1 MMNEFD
7 KILKDAQ
14 KEEVSD
20 IHILTGEKIVFRKQ
34 GKLERKNY
42 NIPNCDDIEK
52 WIENILSK
60 DEKIRYLQEKD
71 IDLSYENSFGRYRIN
86 MYFEKSFPAIA
97 IRVLKKEIKNLS
109 LEEYPEIL
117 KEMVKYKNGL
127 VLITGTTGSGKS
139 TTLATM
145 IEEINMNY
153 EKSILTIEDP
163 IEYIFENK
171 KSIIRQREIGKDT
184 NSFATGLRAA
194 LRQDPDIIMVGEL
207 RDLESIEIA
216 LTIAETGHLVLGTL
230 HTNSASSTINRIVD
244 VFPAEKQE
252 QIRVQLSM
260 NLRCVVTQQLVNS
273 KDGKRIP
280 AFEILVVTP
289 AVANQILN
297 NKINQIDSF
306 IETGKKFGM
315 ISMRESLEIL
325 RKKGKI

>member
-14 KEEVSD
+14 REEVSD

-34 GKLERKNY
+34 GKLERKDY

-60 DEKIRYLQEKD
+60 DEKIRYLQERD

-97 IRVLKKEIKNLS
+97 IRVVKKEIKNLF

-117 KEMVKYKNGL
+117 KEIVKYKNGL
-127 VLITGTTGSGKS
+127 VLITGATGSGKS

-145 IEEINMNY
+145 IEEININY

-163 IEYIFENK
+163 IEYVFKNK
-171 KSIIRQREIGKDT
+171 KSIIRQREIGRDT

-216 LTIAETGHLVLGTL
+216 LAIAETGHLVLGTL

-273 KDGKRIP
+273 KNGKRIP

>member
-42 NIPNCDDIEK
+42 NIPNCNDIEK

-60 DEKIRYLQEKD
+60 DKKIKYFQEKD

-145 IEEINMNY
+145 IEEINVNY

-163 IEYIFENK
+163 IEYIFKNK

-280 AFEILVVTP
+280 VFEILVVTP

>member
-34 GKLERKNY
+34 GKLERKDY

-86 MYFEKSFPAIA
+86 MYFEKSFSAIA

-117 KEMVKYKNGL
+117 KEIVKYKNGL

-163 IEYIFENK
+163 IEYIFKNK

-216 LTIAETGHLVLGTL
+216 LTIAETGHLVLRTL

-273 KDGKRIP
+273 KDDKRIP

>member
-145 IEEINMNY
+145 IEEINVNY

-163 IEYIFENK
+163 IEYIFKNK

-273 KDGKRIP
+273 KNGKRIP
-280 AFEILVVTP
+280 VFEILVVTP

>member
-34 GKLERKNY
+34 GKLERKDY

-280 AFEILVVTP
+280 VFEILVVTP

>member
-34 GKLERKNY
+34 GKLERKDY

-60 DEKIRYLQEKD
+60 DKKIKYFQEKD

-145 IEEINMNY
+145 IEEINVNY

-163 IEYIFENK
+163 IEYIFKNK
-171 KSIIRQREIGKDT
+171 KSIIRQREIGRDT

-280 AFEILVVTP
+280 VFEILVVTP

>member
-20 IHILTGEKIVFRKQ
+20 IHILTEEKIVFRKQ

-117 KEMVKYKNGL
+117 KEIVKYKNGL

-163 IEYIFENK
+163 IEYIFKNK

-216 LTIAETGHLVLGTL
+216 LAIAETGHLVLGTL

-273 KDGKRIP
+273 KNGKRIP

>member
-34 GKLERKNY
+34 GKLERKDY
-42 NIPNCDDIEK
+42 NIPNCDDIKK

-117 KEMVKYKNGL
+117 KEIVKYKNGL

-163 IEYIFENK
+163 IEYIFKNK

-273 KDGKRIP
+273 KNGKRIP

>member
-34 GKLERKNY
+34 GKLERKDY

-60 DEKIRYLQEKD
+60 DKKIKYFQEKD

-145 IEEINMNY
+145 IEEINVNY

-163 IEYIFENK
+163 IEYIFKNK

-280 AFEILVVTP
+280 VFEILVVTP

>member
-34 GKLERKNY
+34 GKLERKDY

-145 IEEINMNY
+145 IEEINVNY

-163 IEYIFENK
+163 IEYIFKNK

-280 AFEILVVTP
+280 VFEILVVTP

>member
-42 NIPNCDDIEK
+42 NIPNCNDIEK

-86 MYFEKSFPAIA
+86 IYFEKSFPAIA

-117 KEMVKYKNGL
+117 KEIVKYKNGL

-163 IEYIFENK
+163 IEYIFKNK
-171 KSIIRQREIGKDT
+171 KSIIRQREIGRDT

-289 AVANQILN
+289 AVANQIVN

>member
-42 NIPNCDDIEK
+42 NIPNCNDIEK

-86 MYFEKSFPAIA
+86 IYFEKSFPAIA

-117 KEMVKYKNGL
+117 KEIVKYKNGL

-163 IEYIFENK
+163 IEYIFKNK
-171 KSIIRQREIGKDT
+171 KSIIRQREIGRDT

-289 AVANQILN
+289 AVANQIVN
-297 NKINQIDSF
+297 NKINQIDFF

>member
-34 GKLERKNY
+34 GKLERKDY

-60 DEKIRYLQEKD
+60 DEKIKYFQEKD
-71 IDLSYENSFGRYRIN
+71 IDSSYENSFGRYRIN

-109 LEEYPEIL
+109 LKEYPEIL
-117 KEMVKYKNGL
+117 QEIVKYKNGL

-163 IEYIFENK
+163 IEYIFKNK

-216 LTIAETGHLVLGTL
+216 LAIAETGHLVLGTL

-273 KDGKRIP
+273 KNGKRIP

>member
-42 NIPNCDDIEK
+42 NIPNCDDIKK

-163 IEYIFENK
+163 IEYIFKNK
-171 KSIIRQREIGKDT
+171 KSIIRQREIGRDT

-273 KDGKRIP
+273 KDDKRIP

>member
-117 KEMVKYKNGL
+117 KEIVKYKNGL

-163 IEYIFENK
+163 IEYIFKNK

>member
-34 GKLERKNY
+34 GKLERKDY

-60 DEKIRYLQEKD
+60 DKKIKYFQEKD

-163 IEYIFENK
+163 IEYIFKNK
-171 KSIIRQREIGKDT
+171 KSIIRQREIGRDT

>member
-34 GKLERKNY
+34 GKLERKDY

-117 KEMVKYKNGL
+117 KEIVKYKNGL

-163 IEYIFENK
+163 IEYIFKNK

-207 RDLESIEIA
+207 RDLGSIEIA

-289 AVANQILN
+289 AVASQILN

>member
-34 GKLERKNY
+34 GKLERKDY
-42 NIPNCDDIEK
+42 NIPNCDDIKK

-117 KEMVKYKNGL
+117 KEIVKSKNGL

-145 IEEINMNY
+145 IEEINMKY

-163 IEYIFENK
+163 IEYIFKNK

-273 KDGKRIP
+273 KDDKRIP
-280 AFEILVVTP
+280 VFEILVVTS

>member
-34 GKLERKNY
+34 GKLERKDY

-60 DEKIRYLQEKD
+60 DEKIKYFQEKD

-109 LEEYPEIL
+109 LEEYPKIL
-117 KEMVKYKNGL
+117 KEIVKYKNGL

-145 IEEINMNY
+145 TEEINMNY

-163 IEYIFENK
+163 IEYIFKNK
-171 KSIIRQREIGKDT
+171 KSIIRQREIGRDT

-194 LRQDPDIIMVGEL
+194 LRQDPDIIMIGEL

-230 HTNSASSTINRIVD
+230 HTNSASSTINRIID

-280 AFEILVVTP
+280 VFEILVVTP

>member
-34 GKLERKNY
+34 GKLERKDY

-117 KEMVKYKNGL
+117 KEIVKYKNGL

-163 IEYIFENK
+163 IEYIFKNK

-194 LRQDPDIIMVGEL
+194 LRQDPDIIMIGEL

-230 HTNSASSTINRIVD
+230 HTNSASSTINRIID

-273 KDGKRIP
+273 KDGKCIP
-280 AFEILVVTP
+280 VFEILVVTP

>member
-117 KEMVKYKNGL
+117 KEIVKYKNGL

-145 IEEINMNY
+145 IEEINVNY

-163 IEYIFENK
+163 IEYIFKNK

>member
-34 GKLERKNY
+34 GKLERKDY

-60 DEKIRYLQEKD
+60 DEKIKYFQEKD

-117 KEMVKYKNGL
+117 KEIVKYKNGL

-145 IEEINMNY
+145 IEEINVNY

-163 IEYIFENK
+163 IEYIFKNK

>member
-34 GKLERKNY
+34 GKLERKDY

-117 KEMVKYKNGL
+117 KEIVKYKNGL

-145 IEEINMNY
+145 IEEINVNY

-163 IEYIFENK
+163 IEYIFKNK

-273 KDGKRIP
+273 KDDKRIP

>member
-34 GKLERKNY
+34 GKLERKDY

-60 DEKIRYLQEKD
+60 DKKIKYFQEKD

-145 IEEINMNY
+145 IEEINVNY

-163 IEYIFENK
+163 IEYIFKNK
-171 KSIIRQREIGKDT
+171 KSIIRQREIGRDT

>member
-34 GKLERKNY
+34 GKLERKDY

-60 DEKIRYLQEKD
+60 DKKIKYFQEKD

-145 IEEINMNY
+145 IEEINVNY

-163 IEYIFENK
+163 IEYIFKNK

-216 LTIAETGHLVLGTL
+216 LAIAETGHLVLGTL

-280 AFEILVVTP
+280 VFEILVVTP

>member
-34 GKLERKNY
+34 GKLERKDY

-86 MYFEKSFPAIA
+86 MYFEKSFLAIA

-117 KEMVKYKNGL
+117 KEIVKYKNGL

-145 IEEINMNY
+145 IEEINMKY

-163 IEYIFENK
+163 IEYIFKNK

>member
-34 GKLERKNY
+34 GKLERKDY
-42 NIPNCDDIEK
+42 NIPNCDDIKK

-117 KEMVKYKNGL
+117 KEIVKYKNGL

-163 IEYIFENK
+163 IEYIFKNK

-280 AFEILVVTP
+280 VFEILVVTP

>member
-34 GKLERKNY
+34 GKLERKDY
-42 NIPNCDDIEK
+42 NIPNCDDIKK

-145 IEEINMNY
+145 IEEINVNY

-163 IEYIFENK
+163 IEYIFKNK

>member
-34 GKLERKNY
+34 GKLERKDY

-117 KEMVKYKNGL
+117 KEIVKYKNGL

-163 IEYIFENK
+163 IEYIFKNK

>member
-145 IEEINMNY
+145 IEEINVNY

-163 IEYIFENK
+163 IEYIFKNK

>member
-34 GKLERKNY
+34 GKLERKDY

-60 DEKIRYLQEKD
+60 DEKIKYFQEKD

-117 KEMVKYKNGL
+117 KEIVKYKNGL

-163 IEYIFENK
+163 IEYIFKNK
-171 KSIIRQREIGKDT
+171 KSIIRQREIGRDT

-216 LTIAETGHLVLGTL
+216 LAIAETGHLVLGTL

-273 KDGKRIP
+273 KNGKRIP

>member
-34 GKLERKNY
+34 GKLERKDY

-117 KEMVKYKNGL
+117 KEIVKYKNGL

-163 IEYIFENK
+163 IEYIFKNK
-171 KSIIRQREIGKDT
+171 KSIIRQREIGRDT

-216 LTIAETGHLVLGTL
+216 LAIAETGHLVLGTL

-280 AFEILVVTP
+280 VFEILVVTP

>member
-34 GKLERKNY
+34 GKLERKDY

-60 DEKIRYLQEKD
+60 DKKIKYFQEKD

-117 KEMVKYKNGL
+117 KEIVKYKNGL

-163 IEYIFENK
+163 IEYIFKNK

-280 AFEILVVTP
+280 VFEILVVTP

>member
-34 GKLERKNY
+34 GKLERKDY

-86 MYFEKSFPAIA
+86 MYFEKSFPTIA

-117 KEMVKYKNGL
+117 KEIVKYKNGL

-163 IEYIFENK
+163 IEYIFKNK

-216 LTIAETGHLVLGTL
+216 LAIAETGHLVLGTL

-273 KDGKRIP
+273 KNGKRIP

>member
-34 GKLERKNY
+34 GKLERKDY
-42 NIPNCDDIEK
+42 NIPNCDDIKK

-163 IEYIFENK
+163 IEYIFKNK

-280 AFEILVVTP
+280 VFEILVVTP

>member
-34 GKLERKNY
+34 GKLERKDY

-117 KEMVKYKNGL
+117 KEIVKYKNGL

-145 IEEINMNY
+145 IEEINVNY

-163 IEYIFENK
+163 IEYIFKNK

-289 AVANQILN
+289 AVANQIVN
-297 NKINQIDSF
+297 NKINQIDFF

>member
-34 GKLERKNY
+34 GKLERKDY

-163 IEYIFENK
+163 IEYIFKNK
-171 KSIIRQREIGKDT
+171 KSIIRQREIGRDT

>member
-34 GKLERKNY
+34 GKLERKDY

-145 IEEINMNY
+145 IEEINVNY

-163 IEYIFENK
+163 IEYIFKNK

-273 KDGKRIP
+273 KNGKRIP

>member
-34 GKLERKNY
+34 GKLERKDY

-117 KEMVKYKNGL
+117 KEIVKYKNGL

-163 IEYIFENK
+163 IEYIFKNK

-280 AFEILVVTP
+280 VFEILVVTP

>member
-34 GKLERKNY
+34 GKLERKDY

-60 DEKIRYLQEKD
+60 DKKIKYFQEKD

-145 IEEINMNY
+145 IEEINVNY

-163 IEYIFENK
+163 IEYIFKNK

-273 KDGKRIP
+273 KDDKRIP